1 LVQQRGASQRRRNTL
16 LYLGLFLATAGG
28 FILNIFYFA
37 QAGHYFFTPTEDLAE
52 GFGGGDQGSYLR
64 LAIDLQDFNVQ
75 NDNFWILALWP
86 PGTPVVLALFEAL
99 PGTLLPYLVFVV
111 ALLWSIPPYLLIS
124 SSPKSWT
131 LAVAVLSLW
140 TFNPI
145 FHNWLFG
152 TGAFTSEFL
161 GLPIFAASLA
171 FLLRSAISVKPNRD
185 LYFSAALLGLSL
197 YFRAT
202 LLPLTMLAFVTVF
215 AVFSISLFFHLRQK
229 TKIVELR
236 TQMENLGTLIAGYFK
251 YGLIVFLVAA
261 PWAVMVF
268 TLVNPGS
275 VSWSAN
281 DYLWGQ
287 KWTPSEEL
295 VSQGGSWLVEGGAN
309 WPCILNPAQCS
320 ALGSET
326 MGRQDFQAAQN
337 AAMKTLFSNPGE
349 FLRLR
354 LENLIYAFPSLP
366 GSTIG
371 YNQSPVTLVSYALFF
386 TTYLVALLRVQEENF
401 RARLAV
407 NLVFAVSLIVSLAS
421 FAILAV
427 YHIETRYFL
436 PGHIVALLASGFFAS
451 LILRNSTAPLSR
463 IKSD

>member
-1 LVQQRGASQRRRNTL
+1 LVQPETNQRRRNIL
-16 LYLGLFLATAGG
+16 LYLGLFSATAVGL
-28 FILNIFYFA
+28 ILNIFYVA
-37 QAGHYFFTPTEDLAE
+37 QVGHYFLTPTEDLAK

-64 LAIDLQDFNVQ
+64 LALDLQDFDVQ
-75 NDNFWILALWP
+75 PDNFWILGLWP
-86 PGTPVVLALFEAL
+86 PGTPVVLAVFDAL
-99 PGTLLPYLVFVV
+99 PGTLLPYLVFAV
-111 ALLWSIPPYLLIS
+111 ALLWSIPPYLVIS
-124 SSPKSWT
+124 SNPKSWP
-131 LAVAVLSLW
+131 LAVAVISLW
-140 TFNPI
+140 IFNPI

-152 TGAFTSEFL
+152 AGVFSSEFL
-161 GLPIFAASLA
+161 GLPLFAASIA
-171 FLLRSAISVKPNRD
+171 FLLRSVVSARPNRD
-185 LYFSAALLGLSL
+185 LYFSSALLGISL

-202 LLPLTMLAFVTVF
+202 FLPLTMLAFLAVF
-215 AVFSISLFFHLRQK
+215 AVFIVSLLFHRRRK
-229 TKIVELR
+229 TTMVEVR
-236 TQMENLGTLIAGYFK
+236 SQMKSLTMLITGYFR

-261 PWAVMVF
+261 PWAVVVF
-268 TLVNPGS
+268 TLLNPGS

-337 AAMKTLFSNPGE
+337 AAMKTLLSNPGA
-349 FLRLR
+349 FISLR
-354 LENLIYAFPSLP
+354 LENLLYAFPSLP
-366 GSTIG
+366 GSSIG
-371 YNQSPVTLVSYALFF
+371 YNQSPVTLVPYALFF
-386 TTYLVALLRVQEENF
+386 TAYFIALLRVPPENF

-407 NLVFAVSLIVSLAS
+407 NLVFAVSVIVSLAS

-436 PGHIVALLASGFFAS
+436 PGHIIALLASGFFAS
-451 LILRNSTAPLSR
+451 LIFRNSTASLSR